1 MDQFVSVRMIQMN
14 GVDLETFQFDYDMT
28 FAVFFM
34 NADKTIYGRYGSRSD
49 MKEAQR
55 EISLESLAAALEG
68 ALEIHKGYPGNKAS
82 VARKQGVK
90 QRYKAPEDYP
100 LLQSKYTSS
109 LDYNGQVAK
118 SCIHCHQV
126 REAQRRI
133 HRDRKQ
139 PIPDQL
145 LHPYPMPDTIGLT
158 MDPTKRA
165 SVLRVAPGS
174 IAAEAG
180 FKAGDSVAA
189 IDGQKIIS
197 IGDIQWALEQTG
209 NAAARQSWTLSN
221 GGSTR
226 TVNVALPVGWRRASP
241 FIWRVTS
248 WDMRRMGFG
257 GMKLDDMTDAER
269 KARGLNNTQLA
280 LFAKHVGQYGEH
292 AVAKRA
298 GVRKGDI
305 IIAFDGV
312 TQRAT
317 EEQALAHAMRK
328 RMKGDILPIT
338 VLRGRQKL
346 DFKIRMQ

>member
-34 NADKTIYGRYGSRSD
+34 NEDKTIYGRYGSRSD

-55 EISLESLAAALEG
+55 EISMASLAAALEG
-68 ALEIHKGYPGNKAS
+68 ALEIHKGYPANKS
-82 VARKQGVK
+82 SLARKQGGK
-90 QRYKAPEDYP
+90 QRYKSPEQYP
-100 LLQSKYTSS
+100 LLQANYTSS

-133 HRDRKQ
+133 YRDRKQ

-145 LHPYPMPDTIGLT
+145 LHPYPMPDAIGLK

-165 SVLRVAPGS
+165 RVLKVAPGS
-174 IAAEAG
+174 IAAKAG
-180 FKAGDSVAA
+180 FKTGDSVDS

-197 IGDIQWALEQTG
+197 IGDVQWALEQTG
-209 NAAARQSWTLSN
+209 NASARQAWTVSN
-221 GGSTR
+221 GGSSR
-226 TVNVALPVGWRRASP
+226 TLNVSLMAGWRRSSP

-269 KARGLNNTQLA
+269 RARGLNNTQLA
-280 LFAKHVGQYGEH
+280 LETKHVGKYGEH
-292 AVAKRA
+292 AVAHRA

-312 TQRAT
+312 TRRAS

-328 RMKGDILPIT
+328 RMKGDTLPIT

-346 DFKIRMQ
+346 NFKIRMQ